1 MKTHS
6 MLVIMILAALLAACS
21 MGGQAQTDAVNTAV
35 AGTQVAQ
42 ALAQATVNSS
52 ALTGMP
58 APQSAAPATPTPG
71 ATVDYL
77 ALTEEELAA
86 LIDQAVADAVA
97 ATEATSSAVATTTS
111 DDAVT
116 TEEVAYVYEYYY
128 NADYYVEYAEDLMA
142 QYYAM
147 YDELANQM
155 LAEMTAIE
163 AQLEQMNSTLSSI
176 DQSLQEISSTLSQG
190 LALAQETIDQLE
202 AAAQQAQT
210 NAEQLKAQA
219 QDMIAVLQADQQERL
234 DQLAQIQPNNI
245 PTDKLSALQSGFDFI
260 DAAKTA
266 MSDNKL
272 SRDELMNLAQ
282 LGANAQEGFKQFGG
296 RGGGAGAGPAANLDL
311 TQFSG
316 KFSEITAQ
324 FARGQIPQGRANLDG
339 FERSLGDRPRRP

>member
-1 MKTHS
+1 MKTRTTITVLI
-6 MLVIMILAALLAACS
+6 LVSFLTACS

-58 APQSAAPATPTPG
+58 APQSDAPATPTPG
-71 ATVDYL
+71 ASVDYL

-86 LIDQAVADAVA
+86 LIDQAVAEAVA
-97 ATEATSSAVATTTS
+97 ATEATSSAVTTTTV

-128 NADYYVEYAEDLMA
+128 YADYYVEYAEDLMA

-155 LAEMTAIE
+155 IAEMNAIE
-163 AQLEQMNSTLSSI
+163 GQLEQMNSTLSSI

-202 AAAQQAQT
+202 AAAQTAQT
-210 NAEQLKAQA
+210 NAAELKAQA
-219 QDMIAVLQADQQERL
+219 QDMLSVLQADQQGRL
-234 DQLAQIQPNNI
+234 DELAQIQPNNI
-245 PTDKLSALQSGFDFI
+245 PTDKIAALQSGFDFI
-260 DAAKTA
+260 DAAKIA

-296 RGGGAGAGPAANLDL
+296 RGGGAGPGANLDL
-311 TQFSG
+311 TQFTS
-316 KFSEITAQ
+316 KFSEITTQ
-324 FARGQIPQGRANLDG
+324 FARGQMPQGRANLDG

>member
-1 MKTHS
+1 MKTRS
-6 MLVIMILAALLAACS
+6 MLVFLILAALLAACS

-58 APQSAAPATPTPG
+58 AAQSAAPATPTPG
-71 ATVDYL
+71 PTVNYL

-86 LIDQAVADAVA
+86 LIDEAVAEAVA
-97 ATEATSSAVATTTS
+97 ATESTTTAVYTTTS

-128 NADYYVEYAEDLMA
+128 YAEYYVEYAEDLMA
-142 QYYAM
+142 QYYAL
-147 YDELANQM
+147 YGELASQM
-155 LAEMTAIE
+155 IVELNGIE
-163 AQLEQMNSTLSSI
+163 TQLTQMNSTLSSI

-202 AAAQQAQT
+202 SAAQTAQT
-210 NAEQLKAQA
+210 HAQELKNQA
-219 QDMIAVLQADQQERL
+219 QDMVEVLHADQQGRL
-234 DQLAQIQPNNI
+234 DQMSQIQPNNI
-245 PTDKLSALQSGFDFI
+245 PTDKIAALQSGFDFI
-260 DAAKTA
+260 DAAKAA

-296 RGGGAGAGPAANLDL
+296 RGGGAGPGANLDL
-311 TQFSG
+311 TQFTA
-316 KFSEITAQ
+316 KFGEITNQ
-324 FARGQIPQGRANLDG
+324 FARGQMPQGRANLDG